1 MDWCVAAKPP
11 KPKIRGQDLKKEK
24 ERNEKTTRRRKRK
37 KERRYLCFKRKKT
50 RERAMIASNEQA
62 NQPKIEKRRR
72 EKREGERGDVTGIGT
87 LWNFCVAKARAFS
100 RSSTDL
106 QKRR

>member
-1 MDWCVAAKPP
+1 
-11 KPKIRGQDLKKEK
+11 
-24 ERNEKTTRRRKRK
+24 
-37 KERRYLCFKRKKT
+37 
-50 RERAMIASNEQA
+50 MIASNEQA

-72 EKREGERGDVTGIGT
+72 EKREGERGDVTGIDT

-100 RSSTDL
+100 RSLTDL